1 MYLKED
7 NKKYLVLSDRGKKL
21 LHFRNYIDSNLMLPV
36 ENDLR
41 TFPQFPICIHH
52 LIFTKLE
59 SLMCSRGRHTY
70 IQ

>member
-1 MYLKED
+1 
-7 NKKYLVLSDRGKKL
+7 
-21 LHFRNYIDSNLMLPV
+21 MLPV

-70 IQ
+70 NEANVKPQHLRGELTLHKKEVLA